1 LTDRV
6 ISGPADGG
14 ADIFAAIASGV
25 RSMTLRTQLVALVAG
40 ALLISLAAGVI
51 LIAVVASHWVKVEI
65 DADAQMARQLVEARL
80 TEEAE
85 EAESADRIVELMQSL
100 EARHHLHARYLEDGA
115 ETSQTPDEDDIAS
128 ESTAPSWLF
137 SLLGVRPSVEEIP
150 VSVKGKSAG
159 KIVIATNPS
168 TEISKIWQL
177 IRIGVLAIV
186 VVSASTLALV
196 MAGLARSLRPLG
208 NLAGALSRIGGGD
221 YSARIGTTGPTEIA
235 LLGRH
240 FDRMAEQLQSM
251 QKHTRSLTTQLL
263 AVQERERRD
272 IARDLHD
279 ELGPC
284 LLAANLDVSALIRL
298 NQNQQRDELEE
309 CAQGL
314 SRVLDQMQGLVRRM
328 IGRLH
333 LESAE
338 PFDLGAAVADLTG
351 FWRERCPEI
360 AWHVAPWDRWPEL
373 SPAQAVPLHRI
384 VQEAVSN
391 AVRHSG
397 ARNVSIDCIREQD
410 ATIVR
415 VSDDGSGI
423 GDHAGTGFGLS
434 GMRDRIEALG
444 GSLDIAST
452 TGQGTIVAARLPVAR
467 PTSPDE
473 HGAEPS
479 NIGLETV

>member
-1 LTDRV
+1 
-6 ISGPADGG
+6 
-14 ADIFAAIASGV
+14 
-25 RSMTLRTQLVALVAG
+25 MTLRTQLVALVAG

-51 LIAVVASHWVKVEI
+51 LIAVAASHWVKTEI
-65 DADAQMARQLVEARL
+65 DADAQMARQLVQARL

-85 EAESADRIVELMQSL
+85 EAESADRIVELMGSL
-100 EARHHLHARYLEDGA
+100 EARHHLHARYLSDGI
-115 ETSQTPDEDDIAS
+115 ETSPVLDADDVAPGS
-128 ESTAPSWLF
+128 KPPSWLF
-137 SLLGVRPSVEEIP
+137 SVLGVRPSVQEIP

-159 KIVIATNPS
+159 KIVIATDPS
-168 TEISKIWQL
+168 AEISKVWQL
-177 IRIGVLAIV
+177 IRIGLLAII

-196 MAGLARSLRPLG
+196 TAGLTRSLRPLG
-208 NLAGALSRIGGGD
+208 NLAGALARIGGGD

-235 LLGRH
+235 LLGRD
-240 FDRMAEQLQSM
+240 FDLMAEQLQSM
-251 QKHTRSLTTQLL
+251 QKHTRALTAQLL

-298 NQNQQRDELEE
+298 NQNQQRDAVEE

-338 PFDLGAAVADLTG
+338 PFDLGAAVADLAG

-360 AWHVAPWDRWPEL
+360 AWQVTPWDHWPEL

-397 ARNVSIDCIREQD
+397 ARRVFIECIREQY
-410 ATIVR
+410 AIVVR

-444 GSLDIAST
+444 GSLDIVST
-452 TGQGTIVAARLPVAR
+452 AGRGTIIAARLPLTR
-467 PTSPDE
+467 PAALNE
-473 HGAEPS
+473 CGAEPS
-479 NIGLETV
+479 NTGLETV